1 MIQGKNKANTTNAVQ
16 SFLGR
21 LWFDAIVGKQQCVVN
36 FNGLAGL
43 GGGNPLSNV
52 LLYPVHYQIYRVLI
66 NEI

>member
-1 MIQGKNKANTTNAVQ
+1 MIQGKNKATPPTPSKALSAGCGLTQLLANN
-16 SFLGR
+16 
-21 LWFDAIVGKQQCVVN
+21 ICVVN